1 MHALSEPILRRAV
14 FLDRDGVIN
23 HAVVKNGKSYP
34 PDNLAAMQI
43 ISCVPQAMQLLAQHD
58 FLLIV
63 ITNQPDVARGTT
75 ARETVEEIN
84 AYLKSSLP
92 IDDIFT
98 CFHDDQENCD
108 CRKPAPGSILS
119 AAQKYHIDLRK
130 SYMVGDRWKDIEAG
144 ERAGCRTIF
153 IDYGY
158 TEKQPTTMNYRVHTL
173 LDAAHII
180 LGENK

>member
-1 MHALSEPILRRAV
+1 MRAPCETNLRRAV

-23 HAVVKNGKSYP
+23 QAVIREGKSFP
-34 PDNLAAMQI
+34 PENLAAMQVI
-43 ISCVPQAMQLLAQHD
+43 PCVPQAMQLLAQQG

-75 ARETVEEIN
+75 ARETVDEIN
-84 AYLKSSLP
+84 TYLKNTLP
-92 IDDIFT
+92 IEEIFT
-98 CFHDDQENCD
+98 CFHDDHENCD
-108 CRKPAPGSILS
+108 CRKPQPGAILT
-119 AAQKYHIDLRK
+119 AAKKYGIDLAK

-158 TEKQPTTMNYRVHTL
+158 AEKQPTTMNFRVQTL
-173 LDAAHII
+173 LEAAHII